1 MNETLTVLNSIN
13 EKLGLIVEA
22 MNLDKPAYVKVAEQ
36 TLEVSNA
43 KVEEIVPVV
52 QEKEEAL
59 TVSEEAQLNEIAIGS
74 RVTYTGEE
82 REALL
87 GKIGTVVDL
96 RKAWTVVRFD
106 DDGGDTK
113 CRKKDLSLAGNEQPP
128 EKTEAEVVVEEA
140 SQKEPQ
146 VESESESAFDE
157 EAASFKFEEGSY
169 RQYRDIHAIYSD
181 TKKTEG
187 NRRYL
192 RFRAKNVVKGDTVA
206 KDMCHR
212 YLIGVGDEVYLKE
225 VKA

>member
-146 VESESESAFDE
+146 VESESAFDE

-192 RFRAKNVVKGDTVA
+192 RFRAKNVVKGDLLA
-206 KDMCHR
+206 KEMCHR

-225 VKA
+225 VNA

>member
-146 VESESESAFDE
+146 VESESAFDE

-206 KDMCHR
+206 KEMCHR